1 MLVVSSFICV
11 LDRSS
16 VLQSYSIISLASHIT
31 IILISTLFYTST
43 FLIMQ
48 ELSSE
53 ESGKSDNDRVRAEVA
68 EERVKIL
75 EKQRGDLVS
84 AFKKQMKLL
93 DVIKRQKMHVESARL
108 LSFTEEEFMKSL
120 DWGL

>member
-1 MLVVSSFICV
+1 
-11 LDRSS
+11 
-16 VLQSYSIISLASHIT
+16 
-31 IILISTLFYTST
+31 
-43 FLIMQ
+43 MQ